1 MLSNQIYLKFQFNY
15 FIIIKIH
22 KDLQL
27 HKLSLHQ
34 FKPALFL
41 LDSKIQ
47 KKLMI
52 VFTWNIQKKSFMT
65 PFVFQNFIFSIKKS
79 IFYEI
84 ISIQASQYLRI

>member
-52 VFTWNIQKKSFMT
+52 VFTWNIQKKNPS
-65 PFVFQNFIFSIKKS
+65 
-79 IFYEI
+79 
-84 ISIQASQYLRI
+84 